1 MVTMMNVRCSIRIRT
16 CTGTRAGARTNTR
29 GFTYLGL
36 LFAVVLLG
44 VVASIA
50 MAVWHTQSRREKE
63 QELLFV
69 GEQYMKAIAAYRAVQ
84 VNGQGSFPKSLN
96 ELLEDRRFPMPV
108 RHLRKRYPDPV
119 TNSSEW
125 GLVPSGEGIAGVYS
139 LASELPLKQA
149 GFGSCC
155 SEFTKARSY
164 ADWKF
169 VAATGA
175 VPALPSAPGSP
186 SASGA
191 SSKQP

>member
-1 MVTMMNVRCSIRIRT
+1 MTMNVRCRIRT
-16 CTGTRAGARTNTR
+16 GTHARTRTNTR

-36 LFAVVLLG
+36 LFAIVLLG

-69 GEQYMKAIAAYRAVQ
+69 GEQYMKAIAAYRAVL
-84 VNGQGSFPKSLN
+84 VNGQGAFPKSLN
-96 ELLEDRRFPMPV
+96 DLLEDRRFPMPV

-119 TNSSEW
+119 ANSPEW
-125 GLVPSGEGIAGVYS
+125 GLVRSGEGISGVYS

-149 GFGSCC
+149 GFGACC

-169 VAATGA
+169 VAAAGS
-175 VPALPSAPGSP
+175 VPAPTSVP
-186 SASGA
+186 GA
-191 SSKQP
+191 SSPNPAPSKLP